1 MNGARVAFVTGL
13 PKSIIDL
20 ILTSSPDGWVT
31 EVVSGD
37 LSEEEQIKK
46 IVDADFLMV
55 YRAHLYDHALT
66 RAKKVKLVQLLS
78 AGYDTVNL
86 QLMSELEIPC
96 ASNGGA
102 NSWAV
107 ADHTILLMLS
117 VFKRLVE
124 SESSLRKGLW
134 AQAITGTNTFE
145 MAGKV
150 VGILGMGNI
159 GQKVAKRVQG
169 FESEVQYYDSFPL
182 TSEIESSLNVTRV
195 SLDQLFTT
203 SDIVTCHVPLTKDTY
218 HIVNKKRLDMMKT
231 SGIVINT
238 SRGQVIDEKALILAL
253 MNETI
258 AGAGLDVFDKEP
270 ISINNPLLDI
280 PGIVLTPHIA
290 GTTWDTWFRR
300 ARFAYDNMMDVW
312 MGKTPN
318 SVAKSYEII

>member
-1 MNGARVAFVTGL
+1 M
-13 PKSIIDL
+13 
-20 ILTSSPDGWVT
+20 
-31 EVVSGD
+31 
-37 LSEEEQIKK
+37 
-46 IVDADFLMV
+46 
-55 YRAHLYDHALT
+55 
-66 RAKKVKLVQLLS
+66 
-78 AGYDTVNL
+78 
-86 QLMSELEIPC
+86 
-96 ASNGGA
+96 
-102 NSWAV
+102 
-107 ADHTILLMLS
+107 
-117 VFKRLVE
+117 
-124 SESSLRKGLW
+124 
-134 AQAITGTNTFE
+134 
-145 MAGKV
+145 
-150 VGILGMGNI
+150 
-159 GQKVAKRVQG
+159 
-169 FESEVQYYDSFPL
+169 
-182 TSEIESSLNVTRV
+182 TRV

-238 SRGQVIDEKALILAL
+238 SRGQVIDEKALLLAL
-253 MNETI
+253 TNETI